1 MLGITRSKCGV
12 TVSPRSRAAAG
23 ATKAIA
29 KAAPAAR
36 RPDLILS
43 MAVVLLMPAIS
54 APIPFEARSQPQL
67 CRSSCASHPPL
78 TEQGVLVRVVP
89 PTAPAPAT
97 PRFRGFRNPLRAPAE
112 CCRPKR
118 DAMRLLRHEGF
129 GSRVFAEHVAP
140 RRQVHRFVAQDAGG
154 SLGEVAVGELW
165 NRAEICAYGALLEA
179 GRET

>member
-97 PRFRGFRNPLRAPAE
+97 SRFRGFRNPLRAPAE

-129 GSRVFAEHVAP
+129 GRRVVAENVPA
-140 RRQVHRFVAQDAGG
+140 RRRVHRIAGQAG
-154 SLGEVAVGELW
+154 SGTRKEGAVGKLGKP
-165 NRAEICAYGALLEA
+165 AEI
-179 GRET
+179 